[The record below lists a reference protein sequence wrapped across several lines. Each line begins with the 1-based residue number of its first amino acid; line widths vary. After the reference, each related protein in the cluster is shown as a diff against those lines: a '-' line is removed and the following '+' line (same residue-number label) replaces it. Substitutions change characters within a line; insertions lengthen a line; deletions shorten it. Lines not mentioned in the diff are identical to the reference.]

1 MGCFPVFSHFECARV
16 PDVSRGAVAHTPPAA
31 SSTVSVEQTSL
42 GECVCMLKWC
52 VCECLCG
59 GACLTLGWVGVA
71 SCALAKR
78 LEPAPPEEDAVAL
91 AGAALPRPE
100 IGNVAVDGRRRRGA
114 IAVKA

>member
-1 MGCFPVFSHFECARV
+1 MGCFLVFSAPFCARA
-16 PDVSRGAVAHTPPAA
+16 PDVSLGVGAHTPPAA
-31 SSTVSVEQTSL
+31 SSTVSAEHTSR

-52 VCECLCG
+52 VCECFCG

-78 LEPAPPEEDAVAL
+78 LEPAPPEEDAVVL